1 VRELADQLGMQ
12 NQIQIDLAVEPAE
25 SLTEHAQVAIFQIIR
40 EAFHQAIRRGP
51 PTHVWVRIA
60 ETAGGVETVVADDAP
75 GERRRAGFD
84 AIEER
89 ARSLSGTMTVD
100 PGPDGG
106 TAVRIV
112 FPPYRVR
119 R

>member
-1 VRELADQLGMQ
+1 VSVSISD
-12 NQIQIDLAVEPAE
+12 V
-25 SLTEHAQVAIFQIIR
+25 
-40 EAFHQAIRRGP
+40 
-51 PTHVWVRIA
+51 
-60 ETAGGVETVVADDAP
+60 AGGVEAVVADDAP
-75 GERRRAGFD
+75 GERRRASFD

-89 ARSLSGTMTVD
+89 ARSLSGEMTVD

-106 TAVRIV
+106 TSVRIV

>member
-1 VRELADQLGMQ
+1 V
-12 NQIQIDLAVEPAE
+12 I
-25 SLTEHAQVAIFQIIR
+25 
-40 EAFHQAIRRGP
+40 
-51 PTHVWVRIA
+51 
-60 ETAGGVETVVADDAP
+60 ADDAP
-75 GERRRAGFD
+75 GERRRASFD
-84 AIEER
+84 AIAER
-89 ARSLSGTMTVD
+89 ARSMSGRMTVD

>member
-1 VRELADQLGMQ
+1 
-12 NQIQIDLAVEPAE
+12 
-25 SLTEHAQVAIFQIIR
+25 
-40 EAFHQAIRRGP
+40 
-51 PTHVWVRIA
+51 
-60 ETAGGVETVVADDAP
+60 
-75 GERRRAGFD
+75 
-84 AIEER
+84 
-89 ARSLSGTMTVD
+89 MTVD